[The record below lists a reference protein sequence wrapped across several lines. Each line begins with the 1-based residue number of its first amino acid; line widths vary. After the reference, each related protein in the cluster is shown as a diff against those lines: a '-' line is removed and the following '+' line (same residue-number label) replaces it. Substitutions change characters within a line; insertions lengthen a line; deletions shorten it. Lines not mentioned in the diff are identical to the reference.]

1 MYINTRNLPDG
12 PSPPT
17 TSSSNASINELTR
30 FHSSGSSS
38 DGDNVSETTNDCNSP
53 LTIGGL
59 DAART
64 PAPRVHANTQQ
75 HQEEELDD
83 EDYCKPCKP
92 CKPASKARKTCHRCG
107 NIRKNNI
114 ACNSCEQI
122 FCKACAR
129 KFEDFSG
136 TGFKFNTK
144 KAGCPV
150 CLKLCCCGNAKG
162 AACQSKFHCY
172 RRCEISR
179 KSSKRRAPVK
189 VTHSTESSTEKKKP
203 RAYNRTPASARSN
216 SSHNNQ
222 RQFASQ
228 LTPYAPTKMMVDDFD
243 YGVIIEDDENMT
255 PPHLN
260 FNNITPYLSCIAISL
275 EVDKE
280 SMNEEFNHSINILA
294 QEANRLF

>member
-12 PSPPT
+12 PSPQT
-17 TSSSNASINELTR
+17 TSSSSASIHELSR
-30 FHSSGSSS
+30 FHSTGGSSS
-38 DGDNVSETTNDCNSP
+38 DGDDVSETTNDCSSP
-53 LTIGGL
+53 LTVGGS
-59 DAART
+59 DASAQT
-64 PAPRVHANTQQ
+64 PA
-75 HQEEELDD
+75 QEEEID
-83 EDYCKPCKP
+83 EEEEYCKP

-144 KAGCPV
+144 KPGCPV

-162 AACQSKFHCY
+162 SACQSKFHCY

-189 VTHSTESSTEKKKP
+189 ASHHDSHEKKKP
-203 RAYNRTPASARSN
+203 RAYNRTPASARNNNYNNN
-216 SSHNNQ
+216 SQ
-222 RQFASQ
+222 QFASQ
-228 LTPYAPTKMMVDDFD
+228 LTPYAPTKMTVEDFD
-243 YGVIIEDDENMT
+243 YGIIEDENMS

-280 SMNEEFNHSINILA
+280 SMNEEFNQSINILA